1 MKIYK
6 THTIIFLICGFF
18 IIACDDNLDIEPE
31 QNLTPEAAL
40 GSAVNIQNI
49 LVGAYD
55 LLGQEEI
62 YSGDYNLASE
72 LIANTGELAW
82 KGTFQGP
89 AEFDRKA
96 ITSSNGFVTDYWIY
110 SYYVSNQVNLVLEN
124 IDKFEDLQER
134 SIVEGEAK
142 FLRAIV
148 YFDLARFYALPY
160 EAGNSNDQL
169 AVPIVTMG
177 VSDAPQI
184 DYPARNTVEEVY
196 AFIIQDLD
204 DAIDLLPAKNPKE
217 TFYANS
223 LAAQAL
229 LARVYLQQA
238 NYTGARNAANAVIAS
253 EAYSLTEEYSSA
265 FNNAENSTEDI
276 FALQITA
283 QDGINDM
290 NTFWAIREFGGRSLT
305 GDVTVEQPY
314 FDLFDDENDARAIF
328 FYAGNET
335 LLSTKWQ
342 NQFANVPFLRLAEMY
357 LIRAESNFRMGTEE
371 GATPLEDI
379 NILRAR
385 AGAKAIDNLDL
396 GSILLERKKELGF
409 EGFALHDIKRLKKS
423 IGNLAYDAN
432 TLVLPIPQREI
443 DANPELKQN
452 PGYTN

>member
-204 DAIDLLPAKNPKE
+204 DAIDLLPAKIQKKLSMQ
-217 TFYANS
+217 TV
-223 LAAQAL
+223 LQHKH
-229 LARVYLQQA
+229 YLQ
-238 NYTGARNAANAVIAS
+238 
-253 EAYSLTEEYSSA
+253 
-265 FNNAENSTEDI
+265 
-276 FALQITA
+276 
-283 QDGINDM
+283 
-290 NTFWAIREFGGRSLT
+290 
-305 GDVTVEQPY
+305 
-314 FDLFDDENDARAIF
+314 
-328 FYAGNET
+328 
-335 LLSTKWQ
+335 
-342 NQFANVPFLRLAEMY
+342 
-357 LIRAESNFRMGTEE
+357 
-371 GATPLEDI
+371 
-379 NILRAR
+379 
-385 AGAKAIDNLDL
+385 
-396 GSILLERKKELGF
+396 GF
-409 EGFALHDIKRLKKS
+409 IYNK
-423 IGNLAYDAN
+423 
-432 TLVLPIPQREI
+432 PII
-443 DANPELKQN
+443 PEHAMQQ
-452 PGYTN
+452 TR